1 MVHSSIGALD
11 DKYDVEIWL
20 MKSQYNLKIDFL
32 MIPDVLFNEH
42 NMKTKLND
50 YIQILPAFWEANA

>member
-1 MVHSSIGALD
+1 
-11 DKYDVEIWL
+11 
-20 MKSQYNLKIDFL
+20 

-50 YIQILPAFWEANA
+50 YMQIFQAFLEANAFKILKLKVPKRKEIIVNN

>member
-1 MVHSSIGALD
+1 
-11 DKYDVEIWL
+11 
-20 MKSQYNLKIDFL
+20 MKSQYNLKIDFP

-50 YIQILPAFWEANA
+50 YMQIFQAFLEANAFKILKLKVPKRKEIIVNN